1 MFRVSTK
8 DYTLI
13 LNRGG
18 VKTKLNYNP
27 VKGMMFRRQLPEYM
41 QYLAPKG
48 ESIWRDSDQDIL
60 LIGGG
65 LSNIRQWLRKIGVQ
79 SKITNVDFYTDY
91 KSTVSHK
98 HFKEDFYDWDIP
110 LDCYDQ
116 EWALWS
122 LPTYALS
129 KTELEAFFI
138 KAVLGLKPNGI
149 LRVFPI
155 NRCPGDMNSSNIEYP
170 KDQRKYDTIR
180 ILKKIEKLGFNVKIF
195 YPQDME
201 YITDKMQMSD
211 LDKDKKIYDM
221 FIKYV
226 SNRRRKYIEKEF
238 EQYQNKPKDKNAI
251 AVNITAPIKKDVKHI
266 ANVKLNKMLC
276 TLRR

>member
-1 MFRVSTK
+1 M
-8 DYTLI
+8 
-13 LNRGG
+13 
-18 VKTKLNYNP
+18 
-27 VKGMMFRRQLPEYM
+27 
-41 QYLAPKG
+41 
-48 ESIWRDSDQDIL
+48 
-60 LIGGG
+60 
-65 LSNIRQWLRKIGVQ
+65 
-79 SKITNVDFYTDY
+79 
-91 KSTVSHK
+91 
-98 HFKEDFYDWDIP
+98 
-110 LDCYDQ
+110 
-116 EWALWS
+116 
-122 LPTYALS
+122 
-129 KTELEAFFI
+129 
-138 KAVLGLKPNGI
+138 LGLKPNGI